1 MIIIPEGVSEA
12 PLHGTAELT
21 LPPSCH
27 LEFSWRSTMWDLL
40 GGGSGVQSGVH
51 LNLLAP
57 LSPSLLPGLPL
68 SHGGKEL
75 LAFVPC

>member
-1 MIIIPEGVSEA
+1 
-12 PLHGTAELT
+12 
-21 LPPSCH
+21 
-27 LEFSWRSTMWDLL
+27 MWDLL

-75 LAFVPC
+75 LAFVPS